1 MCATHSGSFIHATNI
16 EHLQGCRNY
25 SRCLEHANKQKRK
38 ICLPS
43 WSLYFCKERQA
54 MNNTRNEYKIYLV
67 CCKVINATGY
77 KKKKE
82 QVKGAGQFV
91 VFSRVLRKVCLC
103 VCVASR
109 GRGENAN
116 EKEVIWT
123 QEPSTGARFGLRCSF
138 MAGKSGQVRN

>member
-1 MCATHSGSFIHATNI
+1 
-16 EHLQGCRNY
+16 
-25 SRCLEHANKQKRK
+25 
-38 ICLPS
+38 
-43 WSLYFCKERQA
+43 

-103 VCVASR
+103 VCV
-109 GRGENAN
+109 
-116 EKEVIWT
+116 
-123 QEPSTGARFGLRCSF
+123 
-138 MAGKSGQVRN
+138 

>member
-1 MCATHSGSFIHATNI
+1 
-16 EHLQGCRNY
+16 
-25 SRCLEHANKQKRK
+25 
-38 ICLPS
+38 
-43 WSLYFCKERQA
+43 

-123 QEPSTGARFGLRCSF
+123 QEPSTGARFGLWCSF